1 MSINFSLSL
10 SHLGA
15 SSQDVSAAHEAT
27 SPPNRLVILGFVDAP
42 IGKALVLCV
51 SSVVVLLNG
60 GHRLL
65 LDRREE
71 EEEVVVVW

>member
-1 MSINFSLSL
+1 MR
-10 SHLGA
+10 SHLVFISECLATDEAA
-15 SSQDVSAAHEAT
+15 SHT
-27 SPPNRLVILGFVDAP
+27 KRLVLLGFLDAP

-71 EEEVVVVW
+71 EEEEVVVW